1 VWGEGGGNFHLR
13 TQVLYYS
20 GFVTYQ
26 FQFHVSLT
34 YLMVFRP
41 PPTFQLLHCLSQNI
55 SDMTTGRKRFY
66 PPNPPLLYVFV
77 KWNGIP
83 SILHKFICILF
94 YYDIIDSNCIL
105 QTQLTLKDRKESFR
119 RKSGIC
125 ILLQAHLSP
134 EPPLGIHLFRQSA
147 CLTCQ
152 IRCLTSWVVSYRL
165 FRIPFQQLLLFF
177 L

>member
-1 VWGEGGGNFHLR
+1 MWWEGGREFSSSHSGA
-13 TQVLYYS
+13 VLQWIRNIPIPIS
-20 GFVTYQ
+20 RSANLFDGIPSTTHISATTLPFPE
-26 FQFHVSLT
+26 
-34 YLMVFRP
+34 YLQHDNGEE
-41 PPTFQLLHCLSQNI
+41 TFLSP
-55 SDMTTGRKRFY
+55 Y
-66 PPNPPLLYVFV
+66 PLLPYIFV

-83 SILHKFICILF
+83 PILHKFICILF

-105 QTQLTLKDRKESFR
+105 QTQLTLKDRKVGFR

-134 EPPLGIHLFRQSA
+134 KSPPGIHLFRQSA
-147 CLTCQ
+147 CLMCQ

-165 FRIPFQQLLLFF
+165 FRIPFQQLLLLF